1 MNISR
6 GRLSLWLAVVCG
18 LALGAVRPAW
28 SQGDA
33 KDKPAASEI
42 PVKRIVMFSSG
53 VAFYERNGQ
62 VEGDATVDLK
72 FNTRDINDLLKSM
85 VLQDDGGGR
94 VSTVSYGSKDPV
106 TRALRTFSMDL
117 TSNPTLADLLA
128 QVRGETIEIDSPSA
142 LKGTI
147 VGIEKRHKPVGESQS
162 VDVTYLNLLTDDGLR
177 SVALD
182 SIGRIKLS
190 NPKLDAELRQ
200 ALLVLAMGNTKDKK
214 SVTLN
219 FTGAGKR
226 PVRVGYI
233 QESPIW
239 KTSYRLVLGE
249 DKPLLQGWAIV
260 ENTTEEDWT
269 DVNLTLIS
277 GRPIS
282 FVMDL
287 YQPLYID
294 RPEVK
299 PELYASLR
307 PRTYNQDLAS
317 ADREF
322 AQAGE
327 QFERLKRLDDAKAD
341 GNELAFRRQSANAA
355 AGLGGG
361 GLGANR
367 ARGFAPAD
375 PGKPMD
381 MDKANLSRSIQSAAQ
396 ATDVGEMFQYRIATP
411 VSVARQKSAM
421 LPIVNESVS
430 ADKISIYNPSVH
442 HKHPLNGLK
451 LKNSTDLHL
460 MQGPITVFDD
470 GAYAGD
476 AQIQDLPPKSERIIS
491 YAMDLDT
498 EVAPTSSGDPEQLVT
513 VKIIRGTL
521 HATRK
526 YGRKQDYVV
535 KNSGKKEKT
544 VLIEY
549 ALDTNWTLVAPKEP
563 TEKTRDQYRFALKAE
578 PGKPVNLNIREER
591 TQTQQIFVGNMDD
604 GSINY
609 YIQAKVVSDMV
620 KQGLAEVIK
629 RKQALG
635 VLVAKRAEL
644 ERQVQVI
651 FEEQNR
657 VRQNMAQL
665 PKDSDLF
672 RRYVT
677 KFNEQEDKVEQL
689 REQIKTALADEQTS
703 KQALDKFIQEL
714 DLS

>member
-1 MNISR
+1 MSIDR
-6 GRLSLWLAVVCG
+6 TRLSLWLAVVCG
-18 LALGAVRPAW
+18 LSVLFPASAAWGQGANSP
-28 SQGDA
+28 A
-33 KDKPAASEI
+33 KDQPAAGQI

-53 VAFYERNGQ
+53 VAFYERNGEVQ
-62 VEGDATVDLK
+62 GDATIDLK

-85 VLQDDGGGR
+85 VLQDEGGGR
-94 VSTVSYGSKDPV
+94 VSTVSYGSKDPA
-106 TRALRTFSMDL
+106 TRALRTFSIDL
-117 TSNPTLADLLA
+117 TTNPTLADLLA
-128 QVRGETIEIDSPSA
+128 QVRGEKIEIDSPA
-142 LKGTI
+142 LTGTI
-147 VGIEKRHKPVGESQS
+147 VGLEKRTKPVGESQS
-162 VDVTYLNLLTDDGLR
+162 VEVTYLNLLTKEGLR

-182 SIGRIKLS
+182 SVGRIKLS

-200 ALLVLAMGNTKDKK
+200 ALMVLAMGNTKDKK

-260 ENTTEEDWT
+260 ENTTEEDWA

-307 PRTYNQDLAS
+307 PRTYDQDLAN
-317 ADREF
+317 ADMDFKR
-322 AQAGE
+322 AGVESE
-327 QFERLKRLDDAKAD
+327 QQLKQLAEGKKATAAVD
-341 GNELAFRRQSANAA
+341 GLQRQANAN
-355 AGLGGG
+355 GLGGG
-361 GLGANR
+361 GLG
-367 ARGFAPAD
+367 RGGRGLVEQRD
-375 PGKPMD
+375 MQ
-381 MDKANLSRSIQSAAQ
+381 MDKARLEASLQTAAQ
-396 ATDVGEMFQYRIATP
+396 GGDVGELFQYRIATP

-421 LPIVNESVS
+421 LPIVNESVV
-430 ADKISIYNPSVH
+430 ADKLSIYNPSVH
-442 HKHPLNGLK
+442 AKHPLNGLK
-451 LKNSTDLHL
+451 LTNSTDLHL

-476 AQIQDLPPKSERIIS
+476 AQIQDLPPKSERIVS

-498 EVAPTSSGDPEQLVT
+498 EVAPTSTGDPEQLVT
-513 VKIIRGTL
+513 VKIVRGTL

-526 YGRKQDYVV
+526 YGRKQSYVI
-535 KNSGKKEKT
+535 KNSSKKEKK

-549 ALDTNWTLVAPKEP
+549 PLDANWTLVEPKEA
-563 TEKTRDQYRFALKAE
+563 TEKTRDMYRFAVKAE
-578 PGKPVNLNIREER
+578 PGKPANLSIQEER
-591 TQTQQIFVGNMDD
+591 TATQQLFIGNLDD
-604 GSINY
+604 GSIQY
-609 YIQAKVVSDMV
+609 YLQAKVVSDKV
-620 KQGLAEVIK
+620 KQGLSEVVK

-635 VLVAKRAEL
+635 LLTAKRAEL

-689 REQIKTALADEQTS
+689 REQIKTALAEEQAGR
-703 KQALDKFIQEL
+703 QALDKFMLEL